1 MKLLTVTVPCYNSAG
16 YMSKCIDSLLV
27 GGERMEIVII
37 DDGSKDETGAIADQY
52 AARYPTIVKVV
63 HQPNGGHG
71 EGINQGL
78 ANATGEYFRVV
89 DSDDWLDADA
99 LKALLAKMEELE
111 PTGGADLFVTNYVYT
126 HDDPELDNTIEYRHE
141 FRNGKAI
148 KWNQTRTFRLD
159 TYLTL
164 HSCTFRT
171 ETIRKSGIVL
181 PKHTFYEDNMFV
193 YAPLPYVDTLCYLDV
208 DLYRYFIGRE
218 GQSVQGDVFARRYAQ
233 QVFISKEVFK
243 MYDFDK
249 EIARNKKRGKYMF
262 HAVRMLM
269 SIATAGARLNG
280 SEQAEADNKAMW
292 KECIE
297 ANPKYGKKLRYRSP
311 IAFQSI
317 PGKTGRK
324 IANSLYRITRKL
336 VKN

>member
-16 YMSKCIDSLLV
+16 YMTKCIDSLLV

-37 DDGSKDETGAIADQY
+37 DDGSKDDTAIIADEY
-52 AARYPTIVKVV
+52 AAKYPTIVKVV

-78 ANATGEYFRVV
+78 ANATGKYFRVV
-89 DSDDWLDADA
+89 DSDDWLDPDA
-99 LKALLAKMEELE
+99 LNTLLAKIEEDD
-111 PTGGADLFVTNYVYT
+111 TVDLFVTNYVYT
-126 HDDPELDNTIEYRHE
+126 HDDAKLDNTINYRHE
-141 FRNGKAI
+141 FRNGKATT
-148 KWNQTRTFRLD
+148 WNKTRSFRVD

-164 HSCTFRT
+164 HSCTYRT
-171 ETIRKSGIVL
+171 EVVRKSGVVL
-181 PKHTFYEDNMFV
+181 PKHVFYEDNMFV
-193 YAPLPYVDTLCYLDV
+193 YAPLPYTDKVCYLDI

-218 GQSVQGDVFARRYAQ
+218 GQSVQSDVFARRYAQ
-233 QVFISKEVFK
+233 QIYISKTVFK
-243 MYDFDK
+243 MYDLDR
-249 EIARNKKRGKYMF
+249 EIAANKKRGKYMY
-262 HAVRMLM
+262 HDVRMLL

-280 SEQAEADNKAMW
+280 SEQAEADIKQMW
-292 KECIE
+292 DECIE
-297 ANPKYGKKLRYRSP
+297 ANPKYGKKLRYHSP

-324 IANSLYRITRKL
+324 IANSLYKITRKL